1 MCVGAPQ
8 PTGGWVYDRKRG
20 AAKPRRK
27 VRMLYV
33 EKVYYN
39 LLTKY

>member
-1 MCVGAPQ
+1 MCVGAPL
-8 PTGGWVYDRKRG
+8 PTGGWADDRKRG
-20 AAKPRRK
+20 SAKPQRK

-39 LLTKY
+39 LLTIY